1 MTSSD
6 YLSGLF
12 FDSSLDSNPN
22 DAVTEVGIGFSQ
34 AKLEEYV
41 ANQKAVLN
49 QTGASLGSS
58 GGASQNSSSKN
69 TEPTDQKY
77 TAELAGYALTM
88 NATNWLLLLIAF
100 LLFLILIFNGE

>member
-12 FDSSLDSNPN
+12 LDSSLDSNPN

-34 AKLEEYV
+34 AKLEEYI
-41 ANQKAVLN
+41 AEQKKN
-49 QTGASLGSS
+49 NTQGSQTG
-58 GGASQNSSSKN
+58 GGASAGQNSGAK
-69 TEPTDQKY
+69 TAVPLEEKY
-77 TAELAGYALTM
+77 TAVMAGYSLTL